1 MTPKELIQKLKSNG
15 KKVTLAE
22 SCTGGLVAAALT
34 AVPGSSEV
42 FDRGFVTYSN
52 ASKNEILGV
61 PKTTLKKYGAVS
73 EQTAIA
79 MAKGALRNSNADVA
93 ISVTGIAGPGGGS
106 LSKPVGLVHFARVA
120 KGQKTVVV
128 KIKLG
133 NLGRN
138 EIRKRSVKK
147 ALSLLEQF
155 ALRKHVHRAGFK
167 S

>member
-1 MTPKELIQKLKSNG
+1 MTPRELIQKLKSNG

-73 EQTAIA
+73 EQT
-79 MAKGALRNSNADVA
+79 
-93 ISVTGIAGPGGGS
+93 
-106 LSKPVGLVHFARVA
+106 GL
-120 KGQKTVVV
+120 T
-128 KIKLG
+128 
-133 NLGRN
+133 
-138 EIRKRSVKK
+138 RKKWRD
-147 ALSLLEQF
+147 F
-155 ALRKHVHRAGFK
+155 
-167 S
+167 